1 MLNVGQIIVADTMLA
16 VDRFTLC
23 KTIGTKTFTPP
34 DIKIIANAAMMED
47 AMIETIGAEMMT
59 GIIMTIDAMAKQTM
73 AEVIGITQEMV
84 QIDIK
89 AMVLTT
95 VGMIRVDMTAAVI
108 IKAVKT
114 KVEMAKV
121 MAATK
126 WI

>member
-1 MLNVGQIIVADTMLA
+1 MLNVGQIIVADTMHA

-23 KTIGTKTFTPP
+23 KTIGIKTFTPQ
-34 DIKIIANAAMMED
+34 DIKIIASAVMTED
-47 AMIETIGAEMMT
+47 ATIEIIGAEMMT
-59 GIIMTIDAMAKQTM
+59 GITMTIDAMAKQTM

-95 VGMIRVDMTAAVI
+95 VGMIRVDM

>member
-23 KTIGTKTFTPP
+23 KTIGTKTFTPQ
-34 DIKIIANAAMMED
+34 DIKIIASAAMTVD
-47 AMIETIGAEMMT
+47 AMIETTGAEMMT
-59 GIIMTIDAMAKQTM
+59 GMTMTIDAMAKQTM

-95 VGMIRVDMTAAVI
+95 VGMIRVDM

-114 KVEMAKV
+114 KVEMAKA